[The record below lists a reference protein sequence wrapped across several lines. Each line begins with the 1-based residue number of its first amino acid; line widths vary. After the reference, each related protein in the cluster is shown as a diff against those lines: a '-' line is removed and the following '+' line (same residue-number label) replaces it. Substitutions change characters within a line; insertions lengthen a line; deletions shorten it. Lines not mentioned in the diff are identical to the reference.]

1 LVTVTDQGECISEPL
16 GVIAYQS
23 QQLDMKWVLRAAN
36 GSPIDLTG
44 CVPSS
49 VVMRMQEGATR
60 LGTVVEAA
68 CTIND
73 RVKGGITLTIPAA
86 SMTKPGVYELQF
98 ALSLPLDVETNVVR
112 FINRGYLIIENSLF
126 ADTADQG
133 SLGPPLVSEILMG
146 VRSGD
151 PSRSDLLREKEW
163 NLSEIAQALIQPVEF
178 WNDAL
183 PPVEYYFSTTDF
195 TFRHAWRG
203 AAIALLRE
211 EGGGILLGTDNAL
224 SLTGSLT
231 PTGSTVKAVADPRTA
246 SLTPTG
252 AATKSDAS
260 PKTGSTTP
268 TGSAV
273 KAVADPKTGSTTP
286 TGATVKAAGKP
297 QTGSVAPTGAKVAA
311 VGAVKSGSILR
322 PKKAGAR

>member
-1 LVTVTDQGECISEPL
+1 
-16 GVIAYQS
+16 
-23 QQLDMKWVLRAAN
+23 
-36 GSPIDLTG
+36 
-44 CVPSS
+44 
-49 VVMRMQEGATR
+49 MQEGATR

-178 WNDAL
+178 WNNAL

-203 AAIALLRE
+203 AAIALLMQMAGHGYLRDDANYQGDSPGATFQDKAKWQQYLE
-211 EGGGILLGTDNAL
+211 IANTRWEAYTTFVLSQKVAYNQRQSFGFLGTPYSYL
-224 SLTGSLT
+224 G
-231 PTGSTVKAVADPRTA
+231 P
-246 SLTPTG
+246 
-252 AATKSDAS
+252 
-260 PKTGSTTP
+260 
-268 TGSAV
+268 
-273 KAVADPKTGSTTP
+273 
-286 TGATVKAAGKP
+286 
-297 QTGSVAPTGAKVAA
+297 
-311 VGAVKSGSILR
+311 
-322 PKKAGAR
+322 